1 MNLTKSRSDLAAPVR
16 VLLVDD
22 FEPSL
27 KRLRLLLRKE
37 PGFQIVGEAADGQQA
52 VTLAAE
58 LFPHVV
64 ILEVALPNL
73 NGLEVTRQL
82 RSEFPELKI
91 LFLTG
96 NQFPQVVR
104 EAFHVGANGYVI
116 KSDASSELLTA
127 VRAVLQGQRYVSKSL
142 SAGWR

>member
-1 MNLTKSRSDLAAPVR
+1 M
-16 VLLVDD
+16 DD
-22 FEPSL
+22 FEPAF
-27 KRLRLLLRKE
+27 KRVRLLLKKE
-37 PGFQIVGEAADGQQA
+37 PGFQIVGEASDGQQA
-52 VTLAAE
+52 VTLVTE

-82 RSEFPELKI
+82 RSEFPDLKI

-104 EAFHVGANGYVI
+104 EAFHAGANGYVI
-116 KSDASSELLTA
+116 KSDAGNELIIAIRT
-127 VRAVLQGQRYVSKSL
+127 VLQGQRYVSKSL
-142 SAGWR
+142 SSGWR